1 MDDSAADRAPSPWPG
16 WVVAGVL
23 AVAVVVLALT
33 NSLAIADSSGQEQR
47 IEPVVG
53 GSPTPSPS
61 EPATPAPESTS
72 VPAPPP
78 VDVDDDDDPDDD
90 DDDVDDG

>member
-53 GSPTPSPS
+53 GSPAPSPS
-61 EPATPAPESTS
+61 EPATPVPESTS

-78 VDVDDDDDPDDD
+78 VDVDDDDDDDD

>member
-53 GSPTPSPS
+53 GSPTPSPIA
-61 EPATPAPESTS
+61 PATPAPESTS

>member
-1 MDDSAADRAPSPWPG
+1 MDDSTADRARSPWPG

-53 GSPTPSPS
+53 GSPTPVPS

-78 VDVDDDDDPDDD
+78 VDVDDDDDDDIDDD
-90 DDDVDDG
+90 DDDG